1 MSFTEAQGLGDAQTA
16 HTRPGRKQTFTIAH
30 ELAHCCLHIKDYDR
44 PHIEFRLADEE
55 KDRKEKDADIFA
67 GELLIPLKRLRKV
80 YTDLTVPTSSAL
92 ASSFVVSISVME
104 ARLDYLKISYYNQ
117 DGQAVIYG
125 NDE

>member
-1 MSFTEAQGLGDAQTA
+1 M
-16 HTRPGRKQTFTIAH
+16 
-30 ELAHCCLHIKDYDR
+30 HCCLHIKDYDR

>member
-1 MSFTEAQGLGDAQTA
+1 M
-16 HTRPGRKQTFTIAH
+16 
-30 ELAHCCLHIKDYDR
+30 
-44 PHIEFRLADEE
+44 
-55 KDRKEKDADIFA
+55 
-67 GELLIPLKRLRKV
+67 